1 MLKLG
6 ETGVSALYL
15 GDAKIKKAYLGSE
28 LVFEEKKP
36 SRLPAGYTEVS
47 YLETDMNCR
56 IPLNYAASFSK
67 TRILY
72 EVEPLAFV
80 SSGFIISGANLARKY
95 FYFRRIAVNKIEYRF
110 AGGGGYSTLAVSI
123 DNTRV
128 LMDVDF
134 VSKMLKIGE
143 VSAAISSNTNVSS
156 NLFIGKSGFNCIVGR
171 IYSLQV
177 YESGEKIL
185 EFVPCVSSLG
195 VPGLYELE
203 NETFHENT
211 GNGTITPG
219 PAV

>member
-110 AGGGGYSTLAVSI
+110 AGGGYSTLAVSI

-203 NETFHENT
+203 NETFHDNT
-211 GNGTITPG
+211 GKGTITPG
-219 PAV
+219 PAD

>member
-80 SSGFIISGANLARKY
+80 SSGMVLLSFSFLCFYIS
-95 FYFRRIAVNKIEYRF
+95 F
-110 AGGGGYSTLAVSI
+110 
-123 DNTRV
+123 
-128 LMDVDF
+128 
-134 VSKMLKIGE
+134 
-143 VSAAISSNTNVSS
+143 SACPLSF
-156 NLFIGKSGFNCIVGR
+156 L
-171 IYSLQV
+171 L
-177 YESGEKIL
+177 
-185 EFVPCVSSLG
+185 
-195 VPGLYELE
+195 
-203 NETFHENT
+203 
-211 GNGTITPG
+211 
-219 PAV
+219 

>member
-1 MLKLG
+1 MLKIG
-6 ETGVSALYL
+6 AQDITGMYV
-15 GDAKIKKAYLGSE
+15 GGKKIKKAYLGE
-28 LVFEEKKP
+28 DLVFGGMNP
-36 SRLPAGYTEVS
+36 SRLPEGYTEVS
-47 YLETDMNCR
+47 YLETDMDCS

-80 SSGFIISGANLARKY
+80 SSGFIISGSNLASKY
-95 FYFRRIAVNKIEYRF
+95 FYFRRTAVDKIEYRF
-110 AGGGGYSTLAVSI
+110 AGGGYSTLAVSI

-156 NLFIGKSGFNCIVGR
+156 NLFIGRSGFNCMAGR

-185 EFVPCVSSLG
+185 EFVPCVSALG

-203 NETFHENT
+203 NGTFHENT
-211 GNGTITPG
+211 GTGTITPG